1 MRKNVLLPALVVA
14 AAGAVPATAMADAT
28 ANIGWVSDYI
38 FRGVFQEDSS
48 AYAGVDL
55 NHDTGFYIGAWG
67 ADVGTGT
74 EIDYYVG
81 WGGGEDITYSLGYT
95 FYTYP
100 DNFDE
105 KYEEIN
111 IGVGYGIFALAFA
124 IGKYKSSSA
133 VEGLASLGL
142 PVTGNDLDY
151 TFTSL
156 TITPEMGPYFKV
168 GLWGDDFEEYLVTG
182 LADPSRTGNLGD
194 EASYVEV
201 GYVYTMEEF
210 GVDLS
215 IAMTITD
222 ENKFPFVT
230 NSADGDGSANYALT
244 FGLSKN
250 FVLDE

>member
-1 MRKNVLLPALVVA
+1 MTKNVLLPALVLA
-14 AAGAVPATAMADAT
+14 AAGAVPATAMAETT
-28 ANIGWVSDYI
+28 ANFGWVSEYI
-38 FRGVFQEDSS
+38 FRGIYQEDSS

-74 EIDYYVG
+74 EIDYYLG
-81 WGGGEDITYSLGYT
+81 WGGGEDITYSVGYT

-105 KYEEIN
+105 KYEEVN
-111 IGVGYGIFALAFA
+111 LGVCYGIFALDYA
-124 IGKYKSSSA
+124 IGKYKSVPA
-133 VEGLASLGL
+133 AAALGL
-142 PVTGNDLDY
+142 TGSDVNY